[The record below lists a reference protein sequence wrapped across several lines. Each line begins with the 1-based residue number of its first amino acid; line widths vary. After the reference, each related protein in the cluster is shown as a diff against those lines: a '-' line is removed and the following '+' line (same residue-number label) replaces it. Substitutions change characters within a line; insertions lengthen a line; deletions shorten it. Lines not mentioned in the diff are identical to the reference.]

1 MSRFAHV
8 ACATFSDRGL
18 VREQN
23 EDAVFV
29 LPEVGVF
36 GVSDGMGGGEAGELA
51 SAWVVDEIQTALS
64 GTSNESPGVRLSA
77 AYEAINRA
85 NGRIRAYASE
95 KAYKMMGATVALLL
109 LNPWD
114 ASAAYVVHAG
124 DSRVYRL
131 RDGVLERLTEDHT
144 IGVDIA
150 KMTGDGMMADH
161 RASHLS
167 HVLTRA
173 VGTSEA
179 VSPESLRVAVEKND
193 VFLVCTD
200 GVSTM
205 LDDGLLREIIVS
217 AGSPESIVERIS
229 DSVRDAGAIDNYSM
243 AACCISGA
251 LPPSEIHAEDELQE
265 SDYLEERCKG

>member
-1 MSRFAHV
+1 MSRFSHV
-8 ACATFSDRGL
+8 SCATFSDKGL

-23 EDAVFV
+23 EDAVFA
-29 LPEVGVF
+29 LHEDGVF

-51 SAWVVDEIQTALS
+51 SAWVVDEIEAALS
-64 GTSNESPGVRLSA
+64 GTEDESPGIRLSA

-85 NGRIRAYASE
+85 NGRIRAYACE
-95 KAYKMMGATVALLL
+95 KTYKMMGATVALLL

-114 ASAAYVVHAG
+114 ASVAYVVHAG

-131 RDGVLERLTEDHT
+131 RDGVLERLTVDHT

-150 KMTGDGMMADH
+150 KMTGDGMVADH

-173 VGTSEA
+173 IGTSEA
-179 VSPESLRVAVEKND
+179 VCPESLRVAVEKGD
-193 VFLVCTD
+193 LFLVCTD

-205 LDDGLLREIIVS
+205 LNDERLREILVS
-217 AGSPESIVERIS
+217 S
-229 DSVRDAGAIDNYSM
+229 DSPGAIIEQVSNAVREAGAVDNYSM
-243 AACCISGA
+243 AVCYLSGA
-251 LPPSEIHAEDELQE
+251 LPAPEIQTEDEMRE
-265 SDYLEERCKG
+265 SSYLEERCKG